1 MVTISTGKIYS
12 NGVDL
17 AWVSKQS
24 RDVMMEFSQALCNI
38 IGRILTFPL
47 PTIAAVNG
55 KSIIFHSHLNI
66 TETGESKSGVI

>member
-1 MVTISTGKIYS
+1 MIISTGKIYS

-55 KSIIFHSHLNI
+55 KSIIFHFH
-66 TETGESKSGVI
+66 